1 MMSSDGISV
10 TVRGGLKS
18 VSALTAM
25 SFASLPRRLGTAS
38 VVVLG
43 IAGVVA
49 VLIAVLAMGTGID
62 RSIAGSGREDRALV
76 LRAGAGLELLSLLN
90 RPQVT
95 AIVEAAG
102 VKRDQQSRPI
112 ASAEALA
119 LVELRLADD
128 TPVNVPLRG
137 VSRTE
142 ALRPEIT
149 ISAGRMFRPG
159 VPEIIVGQAAQTQF
173 RNLRVGAR
181 LTTREAT
188 WEVVGAFSSSGNLRD
203 SELLTDADMVMSAYQ
218 RKTYQ
223 SVLVQLQSPAAFAN
237 FAAAL
242 SADPSLQVDVMR
254 ESGYYASLAQP
265 LSNSFRRLAYL
276 VGGIMA
282 AGALFATLSC
292 VHAAVSSRAREIATL
307 RALGFGAPAVVCAVI
322 LETLL
327 LALLGGG
334 IGIGLCWLGFS
345 GKTLSTSGGG
355 LVQMTYTMAVSAW
368 PIVIG
373 LLWAAAIGVLA
384 GLLPAVHAARQ
395 PIPTGLRAI

>member
-1 MMSSDGISV
+1 MMFLAAIPMTARDAI
-10 TVRGGLKS
+10 KS

-25 SFASLPRRLGTAS
+25 SFASLPRRLGTAA
-38 VVVLG
+38 VVILG
-43 IAGVVA
+43 IGGVVA
-49 VLIAVLAMGTGID
+49 VLIAVLAMGSGID
-62 RSIAGSGREDRALV
+62 KSIAGSGRDDRALV

-90 RPQVT
+90 RPQVSS
-95 AIVEAAG
+95 IVAAPG
-102 VKRDQQSRPI
+102 VKRDAQSRPI

-119 LVELRLADD
+119 LIELRLMDD

-142 ALRPEIT
+142 VLRPEIA
-149 ISAGRMFRPG
+149 IAAGRMFRPG
-159 VPEIIVGQAAQTQF
+159 VPEVVVGAAAQSQF
-173 RNLRVGAR
+173 RNLQIGASIV
-181 LTTREAT
+181 TREAT
-188 WEVVGAFSSSGNLRD
+188 WKVVGSFASSGNLRD

-223 SVLVQLQSPAAFAN
+223 SVLVQLESAAAFSN
-237 FAAAL
+237 FSAAL
-242 SADPSLQVDVMR
+242 AADPSLQVDVTR
-254 ESGYYASLAQP
+254 ESGYYASLARP

-307 RALGFGAPAVVCAVI
+307 RALGFGAPSVVCAVI

-327 LALLGGG
+327 LALTGGG
-334 IGIGLCWLGFS
+334 IGVGLCWLAFS

-355 LVQMTYTMAVSAW
+355 VVQMTYTMAVTSW

-373 LLWAAAIGVLA
+373 LLWASGIGVFA
-384 GLLPAVHAARQ
+384 GLLPALHAARQ
-395 PIPTGLRAI
+395 PIPSGLRAI

>member
-1 MMSSDGISV
+1 MMQLAWIPTALRDSI
-10 TVRGGLKS
+10 KAIA
-18 VSALTAM
+18 ALTGM
-25 SFASLPRRLGTAS
+25 SLASLPRRMGTAA

-43 IAGVVA
+43 IGGVVA

-62 RSIAGSGREDRALV
+62 RSIAGSGRDDRALV

-90 RPQVT
+90 RPQIS
-95 AIVEAAG
+95 AIVAAPG
-102 VKRDQQSRPI
+102 VRRDAQQRPI
-112 ASAEALA
+112 ASPEALA
-119 LVELRLADD
+119 LLELELPDG

-137 VSRTE
+137 VNRTE
-142 ALRPEIT
+142 ALRPEIVL
-149 ISAGRMFRPG
+149 SAGRMFRSG
-159 VPEIIVGQAAQTQF
+159 VPEVIVGEAAQSQF
-173 RNLRVGAR
+173 RGLQIGSRISA
-181 LTTREAT
+181 REAT
-188 WEVVGAFSSSGNLRD
+188 WEVVGTFANSGNLRD

-223 SVLVQLQSPAAFAN
+223 SVLVQLQSGAEFPKFS
-237 FAAAL
+237 AAL
-242 SADPSLQVDVMR
+242 AADPSLQVDVQR
-254 ESGYYASLAQP
+254 ESSYYAALARP
-265 LSNSFRRLAYL
+265 LSNSFRRLAYV

-307 RALGFGAPAVVCAVI
+307 RALGFGATAVVCAVI

-327 LALLGGG
+327 LALAGGV
-334 IGIGLCWLGFS
+334 IGVALCWLGFS

-355 LVQMTYTMAVSAW
+355 VVQLTYTMAVTSW
-368 PIVIG
+368 LTILG
-373 LLWAAAIGVLA
+373 LLWAAAIGVFA

>member
-1 MMSSDGISV
+1 MMSLAWFAKTLRDA
-10 TVRGGLKS
+10 LKS
-18 VSALTAM
+18 VGALTAM

-43 IAGVVA
+43 IGGVVA

-62 RSIAGSGREDRALV
+62 KSIAGSGRDDRALV

-95 AIVEAAG
+95 SIVDAPG
-102 VKRDQQSRPI
+102 IKRDQQSRPI

-119 LVELRLADD
+119 LVELRLADG

-142 ALRPEIT
+142 VLRPEIT

-159 VPEIIVGQAAQTQF
+159 VPEIIVGEAAQSQF

-181 LTTREAT
+181 LKTREAT
-188 WEVVGAFSSSGNLRD
+188 WEVVGAFASSGNLRD
-203 SELLTDADMVMSAYQ
+203 SELLTDAGMVMSAYQ

-223 SVLVQLQSPAAFAN
+223 SVLVQLQSASAFAK
-237 FAAAL
+237 FGAAL
-242 SADPSLQVDVMR
+242 AADPSLQVDVMR
-254 ESGYYASLAQP
+254 ESAYYASLARP

-307 RALGFGAPAVVCAVI
+307 RALGFGAPSVVCAVI

-327 LALLGGG
+327 LALMGGG
-334 IGIGLCWLGFS
+334 IGVALCWLGFS

-355 LVQMTYTMAVSAW
+355 VVQLTYTMAVTSW
-368 PIVIG
+368 PILIG
-373 LLWAAAIGVLA
+373 LLWASAIGVLA